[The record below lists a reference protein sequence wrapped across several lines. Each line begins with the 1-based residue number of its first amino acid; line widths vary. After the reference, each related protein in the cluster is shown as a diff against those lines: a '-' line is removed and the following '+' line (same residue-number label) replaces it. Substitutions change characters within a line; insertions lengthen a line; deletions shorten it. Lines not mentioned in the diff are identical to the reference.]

1 MKNDELNKILD
12 ASFKVEPD
20 YHLSSD
26 FVQKVTLAVVK
37 REQWKTDL
45 ADYFY
50 LMAGLVLLL
59 AVATGIYYL
68 ADKELLVKIIAFVKS
83 NIVPVEFM
91 GIILSFILLADRVLL
106 RLLFNLWKSN

>member
-45 ADYFY
+45 VEYFY
-50 LMAGLVLLL
+50 LMAGLFLLL
-59 AVATGIYYL
+59 VLVTGIYYL
-68 ADKELLVKIIAFVKS
+68 ADKELLDKIAAFVK
-83 NIVPVEFM
+83 NNTIPVVFM
-91 GIILSFILLADRVLL
+91 GSILSFILLADRVLL
-106 RLLFNLWKSN
+106 RLLFNLRKSN